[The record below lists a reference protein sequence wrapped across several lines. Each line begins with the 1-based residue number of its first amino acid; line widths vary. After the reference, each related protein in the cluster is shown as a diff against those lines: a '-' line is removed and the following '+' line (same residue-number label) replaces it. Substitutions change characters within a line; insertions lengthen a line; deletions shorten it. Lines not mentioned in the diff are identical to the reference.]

1 MSHACNTGIASWSAT
16 FAPAAEPERLPRGLT
31 MTTTKDDRPE
41 TERSELA
48 LADAPGASGRVL
60 RGIERVGNRLPH
72 PFYLFLILAGIVA
85 LASAIASGLG
95 ASTLDPATGERLPVQ
110 SILSPEGLVYA
121 LTSAIDNFVAF
132 PPFGLI
138 ITVMLGIGVAERLG
152 LLSSFMR
159 GAVLAAPKSLVTIV
173 VVVVSL
179 MGNLASDSAMVII
192 PPLAAAAFLAAGRHP
207 LAGFITSYAAVVA
220 GFSANFIIAGTDV
233 LLSGITTS
241 AAQIVDPEAQVT
253 PLANWFFMSAST
265 VILAIAITV
274 TCQRFLEPRLGA
286 WHGEAEAADTKPL
299 ERAERRGLI
308 AAGIAL
314 VVFAALVATAALL
327 PGSPLQG
334 EGGQLLRSPFMDGLP
349 IFLLLMFLTVGITY
363 GLVAGTLTRWG
374 QVPEMM
380 VAAVKELVPFIV
392 VIFTAAQAIAWF
404 GWSKLGLLV
413 ATSGADALG
422 AAGLD
427 GVGGLM
433 LFSLFVILPAL
444 LLASGSALWTLLA
457 PIFVP
462 MFMLNGIDPAAV
474 QTAFRI
480 TDSATNPLVP
490 MNPMLP
496 VILGLMQ
503 RWAPKGGIGTL
514 FSLVLPFT
522 IVILTVWLLQFA
534 LWGLAGLPFGPGHGL
549 TL

>member
-1 MSHACNTGIASWSAT
+1 
-16 FAPAAEPERLPRGLT
+16 
-31 MTTTKDDRPE
+31 MTITKDNDVPAQPE
-41 TERSELA
+41 APELT
-48 LADAPGASGRVL
+48 LADARGVTGRML

-72 PFYLFLILAGIVA
+72 PFYLFLILAGLVA
-85 LASAIASGLG
+85 VASAIAASLG
-95 ASTLDPATGERLPVQ
+95 ATTLDPLTDEVVPVRNL
-110 SILSPEGLVYA
+110 LSAEGLVYA

-132 PPFGLI
+132 PPLGLI

-152 LLSSFMR
+152 LLSAFMR
-159 GAVLAAPKSLVTIV
+159 GAVLAAPKSLVTVI

-179 MGNLASDSAMVII
+179 MGNLASDSAAVII

-207 LAGFITSYAAVVA
+207 LAGFIASYAAVVA

-233 LLSGITTS
+233 LMSGITTS
-241 AAQIVDPEAQVT
+241 AAQIVDPSAEVT
-253 PLANWFFMSAST
+253 PLANWFFMAAST
-265 VILAIAITV
+265 VILTIAITV
-274 TCQRFLEPRLGA
+274 TCQYYVEPRLGPWKGVA
-286 WHGEAEAADTKPL
+286 DPDDTKPL
-299 ERAERRGLI
+299 ERLERRGLI
-308 AAGIAL
+308 AAGISL
-314 VVFAALVATAALL
+314 VVVVGLIATAALL

-349 IFLLLMFLTVGITY
+349 IFLLLMFLTVGVAY
-363 GLVAGTLTRWG
+363 GLAARTLTGWA

-380 VAAVKELVPFIV
+380 IASVKDLVPFIV

-422 AAGLD
+422 TSGLD
-427 GVGGLM
+427 GVGGLL
-433 LFSLFVILPAL
+433 LFSLFVIVPAL

-462 MFMLNGIDPAAV
+462 MFMLNGVDPAAV
-474 QTAFRI
+474 QAAFRLA
-480 TDSATNPLVP
+480 DSATNTLVP

-503 RWAPKGGIGTL
+503 RWAPKGGLGTL

-522 IVILTVWLLQFA
+522 VVILVVWLLQLA
-534 LWGLAGLPFGPGHGL
+534 VWGLVGLPFGPGHGL
-549 TL
+549 ML

>member
-1 MSHACNTGIASWSAT
+1 
-16 FAPAAEPERLPRGLT
+16 
-31 MTTTKDDRPE
+31 MTTTRKQPQPGP
-41 TERSELA
+41 ELA
-48 LADAPGASGRVL
+48 LADAPGLTGRML

-72 PFYLFLILAGIVA
+72 PFYLFLILAALVA
-85 LASAIASGLG
+85 VASAIAAAAG
-95 ASTLDPATGERLPVQ
+95 ATTLDPATDEVVPVQ
-110 SILSPEGLVYA
+110 SILSPEGAVYA

-138 ITVMLGIGVAERLG
+138 VTVMLGIGVAERLG
-152 LLSSFMR
+152 LLSAFMR
-159 GAVLAAPKSLVTIV
+159 GAVLAAPRSLVTVV

-220 GFSANFIIAGTDV
+220 GFSANVIIAGTDV

-241 AAQIVDPEAQVT
+241 SAQIVDSEAQVT
-253 PLANWFFMSAST
+253 PLANWYFMSVSL
-265 VILAIAITV
+265 VILAIAITI
-274 TCQRFLEPRLGA
+274 TCQRFLEPRLGP
-286 WHGEAEAADTKPL
+286 WGGEAEADDTKPL
-299 ERAERRGLI
+299 ERSERRGLI
-308 AAGIAL
+308 AAAIAV
-314 VVFAALVATAALL
+314 VVFIGVVATLALL

-349 IFLLLMFLTVGITY
+349 IFLLLFFLAVGVTY
-363 GLVAGTLTRWG
+363 GLAAGTLRRWA

-380 VAAVKELVPFIV
+380 VDAVKELVPFIV

-404 GWSKLGLLV
+404 SWSKLGLLV
-413 ATSGADALG
+413 ATSGAEALG

-427 GVGGLM
+427 GIGGLL
-433 LFSLFVILPAL
+433 LFSLFVVLPAL
-444 LLASGSALWTLLA
+444 LLASGSALWTLLG

-462 MFMLNGIDPAAV
+462 MFMLNGVDPAAV
-474 QTAFRI
+474 QAAFRI
-480 TDSATNPLVP
+480 ADSATNPLVP

-503 RWAPKGGIGTL
+503 RWAPKGGLGTL

-522 IVILTVWLLQFA
+522 VVIFAVWLLQ
-534 LWGLAGLPFGPGHGL
+534 LLVWGLAGLPFGPGHGL
-549 TL
+549 ML

>member
-1 MSHACNTGIASWSAT
+1 
-16 FAPAAEPERLPRGLT
+16 
-31 MTTTKDDRPE
+31 MTTTKDNEVRPE
-41 TERSELA
+41 NEGPELA
-48 LADAPGASGRVL
+48 LADAPGFTGRML

-85 LASAIASGLG
+85 VASAIAAGLG
-95 ASTLDPATGERLPVQ
+95 ATTLDPLTDEVVPVRN
-110 SILSPEGLVYA
+110 LLAPEGLVYA

-132 PPFGLI
+132 PPLGLI

-159 GAVLAAPKSLVTIV
+159 GAVLAAPKSLITVI

-179 MGNLASDSAMVII
+179 MGNLASDSAAVII

-207 LAGFITSYAAVVA
+207 LAGFIASYAAVVA
-220 GFSANFIIAGTDV
+220 GFSANFVIAGTDV
-233 LLSGITTS
+233 LMSGITTS
-241 AAQIVDPEAQVT
+241 AAQIVDPAAQVT
-253 PLANWFFMSAST
+253 PLANWYFMAAST
-265 VILAIAITV
+265 VILTIAITV
-274 TCQRFLEPRLGA
+274 TCQRFIEPRLGP
-286 WHGEAEAADTKPL
+286 WRGEADADDLQPL
-299 ERAERRGLI
+299 ERRQRRGLI
-308 AAGIAL
+308 AAGVAFAI
-314 VVFAALVATAALL
+314 FAALVAVAALV

-334 EGGQLLRSPFMDGLP
+334 EGGTLLRSPFMDGLP
-349 IFLLLMFLTVGITY
+349 IFLLLMFLVLGVTY
-363 GLVAGTLTRWG
+363 GLVAGTLTRWS

-380 VAAVKELVPFIV
+380 AESVKDLVPFIV

-422 AAGLD
+422 DAGLD
-427 GVGGLM
+427 GVGGLL
-433 LFSLFVILPAL
+433 LFSAFVIVPAL

-474 QTAFRI
+474 QAAYRI
-480 TDSATNPLVP
+480 TDSATNTLVP

-503 RWAPKGGIGTL
+503 RWAPKGGLGTL

-522 IVILTVWLLQFA
+522 IVILVVWLLTFA
-534 LWGLAGLPFGPGHGL
+534 IWGFAGLPFGPGHGL

>member
-1 MSHACNTGIASWSAT
+1 
-16 FAPAAEPERLPRGLT
+16 
-31 MTTTKDDRPE
+31 MTTTEDGRAAKDAG
-41 TERSELA
+41 LA
-48 LADAPGASGRVL
+48 LAEAPGVTGRML

-72 PFYLFLILAGIVA
+72 PFYLFLILAGLVA
-85 LASAIASGLG
+85 VASAIAAAAG
-95 ASTLDPATGERLPVQ
+95 ATTLDPATDEVVPVQ
-110 SILSPEGLVYA
+110 SLLSPEGAVYA

-152 LLSSFMR
+152 LLSAFMR
-159 GAVLAAPKSLVTIV
+159 GAVLAAPRSLVTVV

-220 GFSANFIIAGTDV
+220 GFSANVIIAGTDV

-241 AAQIVDPEAQVT
+241 SAQIVDPAAQVT

-265 VILAIAITV
+265 VILAIAITI
-274 TCQRFLEPRLGA
+274 TCQRFLEPRLGP
-286 WHGEAEAADTKPL
+286 WRGEVEAGDTKPL
-299 ERAERRGLI
+299 ERAERRGLL
-308 AAGIAL
+308 AAGIAV
-314 VVFAALVATAALL
+314 VVFVGLVATAALV

-349 IFLLLMFLTVGITY
+349 IFLLLLFLVVGVTY
-363 GLVAGTLTRWG
+363 GLAAGTLTRWS

-380 VAAVKELVPFIV
+380 VESVKELVPFIV

-404 GWSKLGLLV
+404 SWSKLGLLV
-413 ATSGADALG
+413 ATSGAEALG

-444 LLASGSALWTLLA
+444 LLASGSALWTLLG

-474 QTAFRI
+474 QAAFRI
-480 TDSATNPLVP
+480 ADSATNPLVP

-503 RWAPKGGIGTL
+503 RWAPKGGLGTL

-522 IVILTVWLLQFA
+522 IVIFVVWLLQ
-534 LWGLAGLPFGPGHGL
+534 LLVWGLAGLPFGPGHGL
-549 TL
+549 ML

>member
-1 MSHACNTGIASWSAT
+1 
-16 FAPAAEPERLPRGLT
+16 
-31 MTTTKDDRPE
+31 MTTTEDGRAAKDAG
-41 TERSELA
+41 LA
-48 LADAPGASGRVL
+48 LAEAPGVTGRML

-72 PFYLFLILAGIVA
+72 PFYLFLILAGLVA
-85 LASAIASGLG
+85 VASAIAAAAG
-95 ASTLDPATGERLPVQ
+95 ATTLDPATDEVVPVQ
-110 SILSPEGLVYA
+110 SLLSPEGAVYA

-152 LLSSFMR
+152 LLSAFMR
-159 GAVLAAPKSLVTIV
+159 GAVLAAPRSLVTVV

-220 GFSANFIIAGTDV
+220 GFSANVIIAGTDV

-241 AAQIVDPEAQVT
+241 SAQIVDPAAQVT

-265 VILAIAITV
+265 VILAIAITI
-274 TCQRFLEPRLGA
+274 TCQRFLEPRLGP
-286 WHGEAEAADTKPL
+286 WRGEVEAGDTKPL
-299 ERAERRGLI
+299 ERAERRGLLAASI
-308 AAGIAL
+308 AV
-314 VVFAALVATAALL
+314 VVFVGLVAAAALV

-349 IFLLLMFLTVGITY
+349 IFLLLLFLVVGVTY
-363 GLVAGTLTRWG
+363 GLAAGTLTRWS

-380 VAAVKELVPFIV
+380 VESVKELVPFIV

-404 GWSKLGLLV
+404 SWSKLGLLV
-413 ATSGADALG
+413 ATSGAEALG

-444 LLASGSALWTLLA
+444 LLASGSALWTLLG

-474 QTAFRI
+474 QAAFRI
-480 TDSATNPLVP
+480 ADSATNPLVP

-503 RWAPKGGIGTL
+503 RWAPKGGLGTL

-522 IVILTVWLLQFA
+522 IVIFVVWLLQ
-534 LWGLAGLPFGPGHGL
+534 LLVWGLAGLPFGPGHGL
-549 TL
+549 ML